1 MNIRFLTIPLMALCL
16 VACSSS
22 GQDDPSIPDPLTP
35 NPDLKSIGFGGN
47 SGAWQEAPTSR
58 ATDSKGLETL
68 FKSFRAWGYKTTN
81 STLQTVMDGY
91 NVKYKENTT
100 GNSDE
105 STAGNSDE
113 STEEST
119 TGESASNTST
129 WEYVG
134 INNTQSSITQTI
146 KYWDYSASD
155 YRFFAYALDEPSNQV
170 AASTTSSSDA
180 SAAKTSSTFSI
191 PYTYTENATAT
202 TTPYVSDLWYS
213 NNTNTE
219 NKYGSTVKLTFA
231 PVIAKVRF
239 KFSYPDNIKKI
250 TIHDIQFRDSR
261 LVDNSETKTN
271 PETKIF
277 PKKGTITATYSLTG
291 TPQANETTQS
301 YPPTLAWT
309 TSSDADAKGSLILDT
324 PYEEENDKI
333 HILNDIEKYKK
344 WYYLPPLGLSTNED
358 DKPSTYTINAT
369 INGKHSSA
377 TVPAKYTQWKAGYQ
391 YTYIFKIT
399 EAGDDITFDDLEVE
413 IWKPGKDIDN
423 KGSGT
428 AGW

>member
-16 VACSSS
+16 VACSGS
-22 GQDDPSIPDPLTP
+22 GQDDPSIPDPPTP
-35 NPDLKSIGFGGN
+35 TPDLKSIGFGGN

-81 STLQTVMDGY
+81 STSQTVMDGY
-91 NVKYKENTT
+91 NVIYKENTT
-100 GNSDE
+100 GNSE
-105 STAGNSDE
+105 GSTAGNSDK
-113 STEEST
+113 STEGST
-119 TGESASNTST
+119 AGGSASNTTT

-134 INNTQSSITQTI
+134 INNTQLAITQTI

-155 YRFFAYALDEPSNQV
+155 YRFFAYAPAD
-170 AASTTSSSDA
+170 ASITSS
-180 SAAKTSSTFSI
+180 KITSTDGNPQLAFSI
-191 PYTYTENATAT
+191 PYTYTENATDT

-213 NNTNTE
+213 DNTNTE

-309 TSSDADAKGSLILDT
+309 TSSDADAKGSLVLDT

-333 HILNDIEKYKK
+333 HIINDINKYHK
-344 WYYLPPLGLSTNED
+344 WYYLPPLGLSTNDD

-377 TVPAKYTQWKAGYQ
+377 TIPADYMQWKAGYQ

-423 KGSGT
+423 NGSGT

>member
-1 MNIRFLTIPLMALCL
+1 MNIRFLTIPLTALCL
-16 VACSSS
+16 VACSGS
-22 GQDDPSIPDPLTP
+22 GQDDPSIPDPPTP
-35 NPDLKSIGFGGN
+35 NPNLTSIGFGGN
-47 SGAWQEAPTSR
+47 SGAWQDAPASR
-58 ATDSKGLETL
+58 TTDSKGLETL
-68 FKSFRAWGYKTTN
+68 FNSFKVWGYKTTN
-81 STLQTVMDGY
+81 NAPQIVMGGY
-91 NVKYKENTT
+91 NVEYKDN
-100 GNSDE
+100 
-105 STAGNSDE
+105 TAG
-113 STEEST
+113 ST
-119 TGESASNTST
+119 TSNTAD

-134 INNTQSSITQTI
+134 ITNANTTQTI
-146 KYWDYSASD
+146 KYWDYSATD
-155 YRFFAYALDEPSNQV
+155 YRFFAYAPAYANITSSE
-170 AASTTSSSDA
+170 TTSTEGNQQLSI
-180 SAAKTSSTFSI
+180 SI
-191 PYTYTENATAT
+191 PYTYSENATAT
-202 TTPYVSDLWYS
+202 NTPYVSNLWYS
-213 NNTNTE
+213 DNTSTTD
-219 NKYGSTVKLTFA
+219 KYGNTVKLNFA

-309 TSSDADAKGSLILDT
+309 TSSDADAKGSLVLDT

-333 HILNDIEKYKK
+333 HIINDINKYHK
-344 WYYLPPLGLSTNED
+344 WYYLPPLGLSTNDD

-377 TVPAKYTQWKAGYQ
+377 TIPADYMQWKAGYQ

-413 IWKPGKDIDN
+413 VWKPGKDIDN

>member
-16 VACSSS
+16 VACSGS
-22 GQDDPSIPDPLTP
+22 GQDDPSIPDPPTP
-35 NPDLKSIGFGGN
+35 NPDLKSIGFGGS
-47 SGAWQEAPTSR
+47 SGAWQDAPSSR
-58 ATDSKGLETL
+58 ATDPKGLETL
-68 FKSFRAWGYKTTN
+68 FKSFRAWGYKTIEDA
-81 STLQTVMDGY
+81 LQLVMDSY
-91 NVKYKENTT
+91 KVEYQDNDNFWKYEGLSNAQLNT
-100 GNSDE
+100 N
-105 STAGNSDE
+105 
-113 STEEST
+113 
-119 TGESASNTST
+119 
-129 WEYVG
+129 
-134 INNTQSSITQTI
+134 QTI

-155 YRFFAYALDEPSNQV
+155 YRFFAYAP
-170 AASTTSSSDA
+170 ADA
-180 SAAKTSSTFSI
+180 SITNSKITSTDGNPQLAFSI
-191 PYTYTENATAT
+191 PYTYSDNATAT

-213 NNTNTE
+213 DNTNTE

-261 LVDNSETKTN
+261 LMDNSETKTN

-333 HILNDIEKYKK
+333 HIINDINKYYK
-344 WYYLPPLGLSTNED
+344 WYYLPPLGLSTNDD

-377 TVPAKYTQWKAGYQ
+377 TVPADYTQWKAGYQ

>member
-22 GQDDPSIPDPLTP
+22 GQDDPSIPAPPTP

-47 SGAWQEAPTSR
+47 SGAWQDAPTSR

-68 FKSFRAWGYKTTN
+68 FKSFRVWGYKSTN
-81 STLQTVMDGY
+81 NAPQIVMDGY
-91 NVKYKENTT
+91 KVEYKENTE
-100 GNSDE
+100 GN
-105 STAGNSDE
+105 
-113 STEEST
+113 
-119 TGESASNTST
+119 ASNTST

-134 INNTQSSITQTI
+134 IINTQLSTTQTI

-155 YRFFAYALDEPSNQV
+155 YRFFAYASADSNNKV
-170 AASTTSSSDA
+170 VASTTSSDSET
-180 SAAKTSSTFSI
+180 SSVETSSTFSI
-191 PYTYTENATAT
+191 PYTYSDKATTT
-202 TTPYVSDLWYS
+202 TTPYFSDLWYS
-213 NNTNTE
+213 DDTSTTDKFGN
-219 NKYGSTVKLTFA
+219 TVKLTFA

-250 TIHDIQFRDSR
+250 TIKDIQFRDSR
-261 LVDNSETKTN
+261 LVDA
-271 PETKIF
+271 PATKIF
-277 PKKGTITATYSLTG
+277 PIKGTISASYPQSG
-291 TPQANETTQS
+291 TPQANEITHS

-309 TSSDADAKGSLILDT
+309 TSSDADANGCLILDT

-333 HILNDIEKYKK
+333 HILNDKEKYNK
-344 WYYLPPLGLSTNED
+344 WYYLPPLGLSTVDD
-358 DKPSTYTINAT
+358 DKPSTYTIGAT

-377 TVPAKYTQWKAGYQ
+377 TVPADYTQWKAGYQ

-423 KGSGT
+423 NGSGT
-428 AGW
+428 IGW

>member
-16 VACSSS
+16 VACSGS
-22 GQDDPSIPDPLTP
+22 GQDDPSIPDPPTP
-35 NPDLKSIGFGGN
+35 NPDLKSIGFGGS
-47 SGAWQEAPTSR
+47 SGAWQDAPSSR
-58 ATDSKGLETL
+58 ATDPKGLETL
-68 FKSFRAWGYKTTN
+68 FKSFRAWGYKTIEDA
-81 STLQTVMDGY
+81 LQLVMDSY
-91 NVKYKENTT
+91 KVEYQDNDNFWKYEGLSNAQLNT
-100 GNSDE
+100 N
-105 STAGNSDE
+105 
-113 STEEST
+113 
-119 TGESASNTST
+119 
-129 WEYVG
+129 
-134 INNTQSSITQTI
+134 QTI

-155 YRFFAYALDEPSNQV
+155 YRFFAYAP
-170 AASTTSSSDA
+170 ADA
-180 SAAKTSSTFSI
+180 SITNSKITSTDGNPQLAFSI
-191 PYTYTENATAT
+191 PYTYSDNATAT

-213 NNTNTE
+213 DNTNTE

-261 LVDNSETKTN
+261 LMDNSETKTN

-333 HILNDIEKYKK
+333 HIINDINKYYK
-344 WYYLPPLGLSTNED
+344 WYYLPPLGLSTNDD

-377 TVPAKYTQWKAGYQ
+377 TVPADYTQWKAGYQ

-423 KGSGT
+423 NGSGT

>member
-16 VACSSS
+16 VACSGS
-22 GQDDPSIPDPLTP
+22 GQDDPSIPDPPTP
-35 NPDLKSIGFGGN
+35 NPDLKSIGFGGS
-47 SGAWQEAPTSR
+47 SGAWQDAPSSR
-58 ATDSKGLETL
+58 ATDPKGLETL
-68 FKSFRAWGYKTTN
+68 FKSFRAWGYKTIEDA
-81 STLQTVMDGY
+81 LQLVMDSY
-91 NVKYKENTT
+91 KVEYQDNDNFWKYEGLSNAQLNT
-100 GNSDE
+100 N
-105 STAGNSDE
+105 
-113 STEEST
+113 
-119 TGESASNTST
+119 
-129 WEYVG
+129 
-134 INNTQSSITQTI
+134 QTI

-155 YRFFAYALDEPSNQV
+155 YRFFAYAP
-170 AASTTSSSDA
+170 ADA
-180 SAAKTSSTFSI
+180 SITNSKITSTDGNPQLAFSI
-191 PYTYTENATAT
+191 PYTYSDNATAT

-377 TVPAKYTQWKAGYQ
+377 TIPADYMQWKAGYQ

>member
-1 MNIRFLTIPLMALCL
+1 MALCL
-16 VACSSS
+16 VACSGS
-22 GQDDPSIPDPLTP
+22 GQDDPSIPDPPTP
-35 NPDLKSIGFGGN
+35 NPDLKSIGFGGS
-47 SGAWQEAPTSR
+47 SGAWQDAPSSR
-58 ATDSKGLETL
+58 ATDPKGLETL
-68 FKSFRAWGYKTTN
+68 FKSFRAWGYKTIEDA
-81 STLQTVMDGY
+81 LQLVMDSY
-91 NVKYKENTT
+91 KVEYQDNDNFWKYEGLSNAQLNT
-100 GNSDE
+100 N
-105 STAGNSDE
+105 
-113 STEEST
+113 
-119 TGESASNTST
+119 
-129 WEYVG
+129 
-134 INNTQSSITQTI
+134 QTI

-155 YRFFAYALDEPSNQV
+155 YRFFAYAP
-170 AASTTSSSDA
+170 ADA
-180 SAAKTSSTFSI
+180 SITNSKITSTDGNPQLAFSI
-191 PYTYTENATAT
+191 PYTYSDNATAT

-213 NNTNTE
+213 DNTNTE

-261 LVDNSETKTN
+261 LMDNSETKTN

-333 HILNDIEKYKK
+333 HIINDINKYYK
-344 WYYLPPLGLSTNED
+344 WYYLPPLGLSTNDD

-377 TVPAKYTQWKAGYQ
+377 TVPADYTQWKAGYQ

-423 KGSGT
+423 NGSGT
-428 AGW
+428 IGW